1 MTLLAKWHHLDATER
16 VARLRSL
23 AMGAR
28 LLAGDKAAPFI
39 AALALAEVDPAALA
53 AADAD
58 AELARLPT
66 LAMRRL
72 LASFCATLRAQP

>member
-1 MTLLAKWHHLDATER
+1 MNLLARWHHLDATER

-28 LLAGDKAAPFI
+28 LLAGDKAAPLI
-39 AALALAEVDPAALA
+39 AALALAEADPAALA
-53 AADAD
+53 AAD

-72 LASFCATLRAQP
+72 LSSFSATLKVTP